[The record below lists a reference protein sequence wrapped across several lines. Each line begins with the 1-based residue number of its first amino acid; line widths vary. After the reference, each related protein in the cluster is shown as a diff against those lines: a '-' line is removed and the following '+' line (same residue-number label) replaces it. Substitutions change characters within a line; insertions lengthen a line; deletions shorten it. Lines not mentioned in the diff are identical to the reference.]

1 VRTKGGDRTCPF
13 VHDRQSATTG
23 EDKSHIRHGAD
34 DGRRRPDLG
43 REAPAE
49 GIPRQVH
56 LAPISRPQWRLIR
69 PLILL
74 RDLRRTMPGRR
85 GIKRA
90 LGNRDYLGFK
100 SPGYGR

>member
-1 VRTKGGDRTCPF
+1 VRTKGGDRTCTF

-23 EDKSHIRHGAD
+23 EDKSHTGMELTTVAD
-34 DGRRRPDLG
+34 VRILVEKHLPKEYR
-43 REAPAE
+43 AKFTW
-49 GIPRQVH
+49 RQ
-56 LAPISRPQWRLIR
+56 PQWRLIR